1 MITSIFNFFITFF
14 FFSTMLI
21 TEAHSY
27 IDPGTG
33 SIILQAIIGG
43 IAALGFTIK
52 LYWYKIKSFFKK
64 KNKNKE

>member
-1 MITSIFNFFITFF
+1 MIHIYNFLITLF
-14 FFSTMLI
+14 FFSTIFI

-64 KNKNKE
+64 KNKK

>member
-1 MITSIFNFFITFF
+1 MITSIFNFFITLF
-14 FFSTMLI
+14 FFSTML
-21 TEAHSY
+21 TTDAHSY

>member
-1 MITSIFNFFITFF
+1 MIHIYNFLITLF
-14 FFSTMLI
+14 FFSAIFI

-64 KNKNKE
+64 KNKK